1 MFNQSPL
8 GLAIPAGKEPP
19 LVLDISTS
27 VSAGGKIAMARARGQ
42 KLPPG
47 YIIDKNGNPSIDP
60 EDYYQGGAGLPMGGP
75 VGYKGF
81 GLAMVVDITAGLL
94 STRGAAYLGDEV
106 KRGQGVFQMAINI
119 AAFRPVSDFKKEMD
133 ELLQAVKSSK
143 VAPGFKEIMLPGEPE
158 RRTKEER
165 RIKGIDVP
173 QRTWDELIE
182 TGKKLEV
189 DINKYL

>member
-1 MFNQSPL
+1 
-8 GLAIPAGKEPP
+8 
-19 LVLDISTS
+19 
-27 VSAGGKIAMARARGQ
+27 MARARGQ

-106 KRGQGVFQMAINI
+106 NVAKAC
-119 AAFRPVSDFKKEMD
+119 FRWPSI
-133 ELLQAVKSSK
+133 S
-143 VAPGFKEIMLPGEPE
+143 LPSG
-158 RRTKEER
+158 R
-165 RIKGIDVP
+165 
-173 QRTWDELIE
+173 
-182 TGKKLEV
+182 
-189 DINKYL
+189 